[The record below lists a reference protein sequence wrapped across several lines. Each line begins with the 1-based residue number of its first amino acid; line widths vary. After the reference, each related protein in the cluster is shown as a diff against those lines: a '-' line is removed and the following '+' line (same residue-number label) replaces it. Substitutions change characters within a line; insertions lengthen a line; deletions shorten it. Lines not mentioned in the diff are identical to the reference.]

1 MARVGISR
9 TPVKMDTGATNFM
22 AGMAQVQ
29 AMQQAQEAHEQQLQQ
44 NEVKMTLA
52 QADNARADRAMQI
65 KEQEAYRNQP
75 AFNMGVAGAK
85 ARVTSW
91 NGKAIPAWASSGLQG
106 QFRNLNSL
114 QAEIKRK
121 RASGQDATAD
131 ILAFQAL
138 ASEYDTGLQAEG
150 RQQSITGLA
159 TSLDRMYQETGLQ
172 GGEAVQ
178 GIIGQVL
185 GSPSDTG
192 YTSTS
197 LTDADVQTL
206 RQEVGRVRAYEN
218 EMGTR
223 RALATAM
230 QSNQEIFRM
239 LRAGQVPEGL
249 VISETA
255 LNGIKNIVLGAD
267 YAQATEDTTT
277 VGSESKAIAE
287 DTISELARLLDPTA
301 EGGYIDAWDIEN
313 DVKDVADRLA
323 HIQGLFKILE
333 SNDAI
338 QAHDLEKQLV
348 ANQRREMELFLK
360 RNATAESILDTVQ
373 PGTALDDL
381 TPRQRW
387 ALSHREKTR
396 GSRFSLSYDDD
407 ADYLTAW
414 NSIEAEAG
422 ALGGSTADTAGQM
435 ERDYVEARA
444 QRREAQQ
451 VMSNATEAQ
460 KAAGDP
466 DYWSAVVTD
475 VLASERQLEEQYAGQ
490 HPALDRVVNADFF
503 GKVTPVF
510 DDAAFKGQE
519 YEGTTVG
526 EFIKGL
532 TLQLQAGE
540 IDAEKYNKDAQ
551 AALKAV
557 KIVMPHE
564 SGGWEMTSAEAA
576 ASRDLADALKRAGIS
591 RADYFGLNVGGLV
604 DGINPLDDPDFE
616 LSVEDTS
623 FQQFARR
630 NPKKAERL
638 AQFLSYPDSRIEY
651 EQRNLPREEA
661 YRRRTGKPAP
671 PKGAPSGQ
679 YMQMDDDAGF
689 RRYVPEMEP
698 RGQMMEAG
706 PKPYKGAPAA
716 PAPGVE
722 DRVPAA
728 PKPGTM
734 QEPDVASGDD
744 KLAAF
749 AEMLGATRIR
759 RGRDAGKLKSS
770 PKANSVMSV
779 TINGKIVSG
788 KELEK
793 MYWEQFGR
801 GPFKQQVRPK

>member
-52 QADNARADRAMQI
+52 QADNERADRAMQI
-65 KEQEAYRNQP
+65 KEQEAYRNQT

-267 YAQATEDTTT
+267 YTQTTEDTTT
-277 VGSESKAIAE
+277 VGSESRAIAE

-407 ADYLTAW
+407 AD
-414 NSIEAEAG
+414 
-422 ALGGSTADTAGQM
+422 
-435 ERDYVEARA
+435 
-444 QRREAQQ
+444 
-451 VMSNATEAQ
+451 
-460 KAAGDP
+460 
-466 DYWSAVVTD
+466 
-475 VLASERQLEEQYAGQ
+475 
-490 HPALDRVVNADFF
+490 
-503 GKVTPVF
+503 
-510 DDAAFKGQE
+510 
-519 YEGTTVG
+519 
-526 EFIKGL
+526 
-532 TLQLQAGE
+532 
-540 IDAEKYNKDAQ
+540 
-551 AALKAV
+551 
-557 KIVMPHE
+557 
-564 SGGWEMTSAEAA
+564 
-576 ASRDLADALKRAGIS
+576 
-591 RADYFGLNVGGLV
+591 
-604 DGINPLDDPDFE
+604 
-616 LSVEDTS
+616 
-623 FQQFARR
+623 
-630 NPKKAERL
+630 
-638 AQFLSYPDSRIEY
+638 
-651 EQRNLPREEA
+651 
-661 YRRRTGKPAP
+661 
-671 PKGAPSGQ
+671 
-679 YMQMDDDAGF
+679 
-689 RRYVPEMEP
+689 
-698 RGQMMEAG
+698 
-706 PKPYKGAPAA
+706 
-716 PAPGVE
+716 
-722 DRVPAA
+722 
-728 PKPGTM
+728 
-734 QEPDVASGDD
+734 
-744 KLAAF
+744 
-749 AEMLGATRIR
+749 
-759 RGRDAGKLKSS
+759 
-770 PKANSVMSV
+770 
-779 TINGKIVSG
+779 
-788 KELEK
+788 
-793 MYWEQFGR
+793 
-801 GPFKQQVRPK
+801 